1 MRAQSYDRYGD
12 DSVLTLGDLPMPK
25 VGPGEVL
32 VKVRAASVNPVDW
45 KLMSGGL
52 DAMMETYFPVVPG
65 WDVAGTVEKLGID
78 VPEFAVG
85 DEVYAYARKD
95 FVHGGTFA
103 EYVTVPVR
111 ALARKPRSLSWSE
124 AGGVPLAGLT
134 AYQSLV
140 RLGVEDGSTVLIHNA
155 AGGVGTFAVQIAKA
169 LGARVIATA
178 SQRNHEHLRELGA
191 DETLT
196 YGSGLTERVRDVAP
210 DGADVVLD
218 LVGGVLDVTTAVL
231 AEGGRH
237 GSIADPGVLEHGG
250 IWIWVRPSADDL
262 TALAELAD
270 AGKIR
275 VPIAAEFNLDDL
287 PDAFALSREGHA
299 RGKIIVT
306 VA

>member
-178 SQRNHEHLRELGA
+178 SERNHEHLRELGA

-210 DGADVVLD
+210 EGVDVVLD

-250 IWIWVRPSADDL
+250 IWIWVRPSTDDL